1 MTNKLE
7 KQICQELITSLALSD
22 IKAKV
27 FSKPIVTLKLR
38 RFYVISKCFK
48 NIDPSERQEIIWRI
62 VKHKFTFEEFM
73 LISIFYI
80 LTPKEF
86 KEYGL

>member
-7 KQICQELITSLALSD
+7 QDICKELKDKLELSG
-22 IKAKV
+22 IKAKI

-38 RFYVISKCFK
+38 RFYVISKHFK
-48 NIDPSERQEIIWRI
+48 DIDPSERQEIIWRI
-62 VKHKFTFEEFM
+62 IKHKFTFEEFM

>member
-38 RFYVISKCFK
+38 RFYVISKDFK
-48 NIDPSERQEIIWRI
+48 RVDYSKRQEIIWKI
-62 VKHKFTFEEFM
+62 IKHKFTFEEFM
-73 LISIFYI
+73 FISTFYI
-80 LTPKEF
+80 LTPNEF
-86 KEYGL
+86 KGYGL